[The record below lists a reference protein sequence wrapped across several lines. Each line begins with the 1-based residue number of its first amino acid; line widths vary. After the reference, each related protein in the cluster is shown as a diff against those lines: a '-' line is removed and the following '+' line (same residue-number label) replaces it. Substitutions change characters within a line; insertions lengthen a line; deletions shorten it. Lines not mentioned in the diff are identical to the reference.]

1 MNELVKVTFA
11 LRPKE
16 QLEGWVSEILQEG
29 WELSSFRLC
38 HAWLFDEFSFCRGKT
53 TACAGL
59 IL

>member
-1 MNELVKVTFA
+1 MNELIKVTFA

-29 WELSSFRLC
+29 WELSSFRYVMLGS
-38 HAWLFDEFSFCRGKT
+38 LMNFRCRGKT

-59 IL
+59 LL